1 MKMQNV
7 RVVWLGRHFT
17 MLPISCHDKRQ
28 PGINCRTKNP
38 VQVSMNDTPRLNF
51 KSVKGII

>member
-1 MKMQNV
+1 VKMQNV

-17 MLPISCHDKRQ
+17 MLPISCPDERQ
-28 PGINCRTKNP
+28 PGINCHTKNP
-38 VQVSMNDTPRLNF
+38 VQTSMNDTPRLNF